1 MMEFAFRSERLP
13 DCASLSWDRT
23 VRWPMEE
30 SATTDR
36 PEKVDLYVYDV
47 TYVLCTI
54 WLTQ

>member
-13 DCASLSWDRT
+13 YCASLSWDRT

-47 TYVLCTI
+47 TYVLRTI